1 MNIYYKCRKVLYGK
15 NTNIYRKN
23 NSTIEYFKYK
33 NKIYNVKDYKSIKGG
48 GSGEEIESV
57 SYNNE
62 ICKVIEDN
70 YPLLY
75 EVFKNDGFID
85 NEDVSSKHHT
95 FISEKLNNINIEYN
109 NFTDSKGHYF
119 LIVKEINTI
128 RKNLIRY
135 DIVMNDCFMC
145 MNKKATHIFKD
156 CCHKC
161 MCKECAT
168 IAKKCPF
175 CDEEISEKNKVPI
188 EIFDSSTILIG
199 DDKDKNINYEYNY
212 VPIKS
217 ELENEDKEVSPIIQN
232 IRESV
237 VSVESEK
244 RVSLRKRSINVKK
257 KILKNIP
264 SSIIEFKRLLED
276 NYPKI
281 YEMFIKKGGNVKKE
295 EEYKYFINKNKKI
308 NRERYLK
315 YSNVLLMMR
324 ERALKLAIADDDC
337 IICNS
342 KKATYTFGCGHKCMC
357 RKCMDGILYD
367 ENGELLTSYK
377 CPICNSSGEMDNGI
391 AYDIID
397 VSSND
402 KKENEKMLKIIKGV

>member
-1 MNIYYKCRKVLYGK
+1 MNTDYKYNCRKVLYGN
-15 NTNIYRKN
+15 NTNIYKKN
-23 NSTIEYFKYK
+23 NSSIEYFKYK
-33 NKIYNVKDYKSIKGG
+33 NKKYNVKDYKRIKGG
-48 GSGEEIESV
+48 GSGEEIKNV
-57 SYNNE
+57 YDKNE
-62 ICKVIEDN
+62 IDKLIIDN

-75 EVFKNDGFID
+75 DVFKNDEFVD
-85 NEDVSSKHHT
+85 EEDVLSKHHT
-95 FISEKLNNINIEYN
+95 FISDKLNNINIEYS
-109 NFTDSKGHYF
+109 NFIDSKGGYF

-128 RKNLIRY
+128 RKNLIGNE
-135 DIVMNDCFMC
+135 IVMNDCFMC

-175 CDEEISEKNKVPI
+175 CDEKISIENKVPI

-199 DDKDKNINYEYNY
+199 YDEDKNTNYEYNY
-212 VPIKS
+212 VPIKTDF
-217 ELENEDKEVSPIIQN
+217 ENVNEEILPIIQN
-232 IRESV
+232 VRDISV
-237 VSVESEK
+237 SEK
-244 RVSLRKRSINVKK
+244 RVSLRKRSINEKK
-257 KILKNIP
+257 EILKKIP
-264 SSIIEFKRLLED
+264 SSIIEFKKLLED

-281 YEMFIKKGGNVKKE
+281 YEMFINKKEVNVKNE

-308 NRERYLK
+308 NRDKYLK
-315 YSNVLLMMR
+315 YSNVLLGMR
-324 ERALKLAIADDDC
+324 GRVLKLAIADDDC

-357 RKCMDGILYD
+357 RKCIEGILYD
-367 ENGELLTSYK
+367 GNGELLPKYK
-377 CPICNSSGEMDNGI
+377 CPICNLSGEMDNDI

-402 KKENEKMLKIIKGV
+402 KKENEKMLKIIMGV

>member
-1 MNIYYKCRKVLYGK
+1 VLYGK

-48 GSGEEIESV
+48 GSGEEIERV

-75 EVFKNDGFID
+75 EVFKNDGLID
-85 NEDVSSKHHT
+85 DENVSSKHHT
-95 FISEKLNNINIEYN
+95 FISDKLNNINIEYS

-135 DIVMNDCFMC
+135 DIVMNDCFMS

-168 IAKKCPF
+168 ISKKCPF
-175 CDEEISEKNKVPI
+175 CEEDIRDVNKVPI

-212 VPIKS
+212 IPIKTDY
-217 ELENEDKEVSPIIQN
+217 ENVNDEVSPIIQKVSD
-232 IRESV
+232 IV
-237 VSVESEK
+237 VSEK

-257 KILKNIP
+257 EILKNIP
-264 SSIIEFKRLLED
+264 TSIIEFKRLLED

-281 YEMFIKKGGNVKKE
+281 YEMFINKKKVNVKNE

-308 NRERYLK
+308 NRDKYLK
-315 YSNVLLMMR
+315 YSNVLLRMR
-324 ERALKLAIADDDC
+324 KRAFKLAIADDDC

-342 KKATYTFGCGHKCMC
+342 KKAKYTFGCGHKCMC
-357 RKCMDGILYD
+357 EKCIEGILYD
-367 ENGELLTSYK
+367 EDGELLPKYK

-402 KKENEKMLKIIKGV
+402 KKKNDKMLKIIMVS